1 MRAIRVHESGGID
14 TMRLDEIPRPVP
26 EAGEVL
32 VVVKAAGVGPWDRL
46 VREGQSGLGQ
56 ALPLTLGSDI
66 SGTVA
71 ALGVGVGVF
80 ALGDAVYGATNDQ
93 FVGGY
98 AEYAL
103 VKANKVALKPA
114 ALDYVTAAGLP
125 VVAVTAWQMLFEY
138 ARIEA
143 GQAILV
149 RGAAGSVGA
158 CATQMAKEAGASV
171 YGTARTRD
179 IERVRALG
187 AEPIVEGDRVGAQ
200 LASRPLDA
208 VIDTIGG
215 DALESTCE
223 ALRPNGIIVSIV
235 RPPDEAYVRSRGVRA
250 AYFIVDVTRDR
261 LDRISTMVQRGT
273 LNLPVGEVLD
283 LADASTAHR
292 MLDGAPHKPGKIVLR
307 VAD

>member
-1 MRAIRVHESGGID
+1 MMRAIRIHGFGGID

-26 EAGEVL
+26 RAGEVL
-32 VVVKAAGVGPWDRL
+32 VAVKAAGVGPWDRL
-46 VREGQSGLGQ
+46 MREGRISQ

-71 ALGVGVGVF
+71 ALGTGVGAF

-103 VKANKVALKPA
+103 VEAGKVAPKPA

-138 ARIEA
+138 ARIEP
-143 GQAILV
+143 GQVILV

-171 YGTARTRD
+171 YGTARAGD
-179 IERVRALG
+179 LERVRALG
-187 AEPIVEGDRVGAQ
+187 AKPVVEGDRIGAQ
-200 LASRPLDA
+200 LVSRPLDA

-215 DALESTCE
+215 DALESTSE
-223 ALRPNGIIVSIV
+223 GLRPNGIIVSVV
-235 RPPDEAYVRSRGVRA
+235 RAPDEAYLRSQGVRA

-261 LDRISTMVQRGT
+261 LERISAMVERGT
-273 LNLPVGEVLD
+273 LNLPVGEVLN

-292 MLDGAPHKPGKIVLR
+292 MLDGAPHKPGKIVLK

>member
-1 MRAIRVHESGGID
+1 MRAIRIHEFGGID
-14 TMRLDEIPRPVP
+14 AMRLDEAPRPVP
-26 EAGEVL
+26 AAGEVL
-32 VVVKAAGVGPWDRL
+32 VAAKAAGVGPWDRL
-46 VREGQSGLGQ
+46 IREGQSGLGQ
-56 ALPLTLGSDI
+56 ALPLTLGSEV

-71 ALGVGVGVF
+71 ALGAGVGLF
-80 ALGDAVYGATNDQ
+80 GLGDAVYGATNDQ

-98 AEYAL
+98 AEYVL
-103 VKANKVALKPA
+103 VEAGKVAAKPA

-138 ARIEA
+138 ARIEPRH
-143 GQAILV
+143 AILV

-171 YGTARTRD
+171 YGTARARD
-179 IERVRALG
+179 LERVRALG
-187 AEPIVEGDRVGAQ
+187 AEPIVEGEGVGRQ
-200 LASRPLDA
+200 LASRSLDA

-215 DALESTCE
+215 DALESTSE
-223 ALRPNGIIVSIV
+223 ALRPNGIIVSVV
-235 RPPDEAYVRSRGVRA
+235 RAPDEAYVRSKGARS

-261 LDRISTMVQRGT
+261 LDRISAMVERGT

-292 MLDGAPHKPGKIVLR
+292 MMDGAPHKPGKIVLR

>member
-1 MRAIRVHESGGID
+1 MMRAIRIHGFGGID

-26 EAGEVL
+26 RAGEVL
-32 VVVKAAGVGPWDRL
+32 VAVKAAGVGPWDRL
-46 VREGQSGLGQ
+46 MREGRISQ

-71 ALGVGVGVF
+71 ALGNGVGAF

-103 VKANKVALKPA
+103 VEAGKVAPKPA

-138 ARIEA
+138 ARIEP
-143 GQAILV
+143 GQVILV

-171 YGTARTRD
+171 YGTARAGD
-179 IERVRALG
+179 LERVRALG
-187 AEPIVEGDRVGAQ
+187 AKPVVEGDRIGAQ
-200 LASRPLDA
+200 LVSRPLDA

-215 DALESTCE
+215 DALESTSE
-223 ALRPNGIIVSIV
+223 GLRPNGIIVSVV
-235 RPPDEAYVRSRGVRA
+235 RAPDEAYLRSQGVRA

-261 LDRISTMVQRGT
+261 LDRISAMVERGT
-273 LNLPVGEVLD
+273 LYLPVGEVLN

-292 MLDGAPHKPGKIVLR
+292 MLDGAPHKPGKIVLK

>member
-1 MRAIRVHESGGID
+1 MRAIRIHGFGGVD
-14 TMRLDEIPRPVP
+14 TMRLDEIPRPV
-26 EAGEVL
+26 AGASEVL
-32 VVVKAAGVGPWDRL
+32 VAVKAAGVGPWDRL
-46 VREGQSGLGQ
+46 MREGRISQT
-56 ALPLTLGSDI
+56 LPATLGSEV
-66 SGTVA
+66 SGTVVA
-71 ALGVGVGVF
+71 VGAGVGMF

-103 VKANKVALKPA
+103 VEAGKVAPKPA
-114 ALDYVTAAGLP
+114 VLDYVTAAGLP

-138 ARIEA
+138 ARIEP
-143 GQAILV
+143 GQAMLV

-171 YGTARTRD
+171 YGTARAPD
-179 IERVRALG
+179 LERVRALG
-187 AEPIVEGDRVGAQ
+187 AEPVVEGDRVGAQ

-223 ALRPNGIIVSIV
+223 ALRPNGIIVSVV
-235 RPPDEAYVRSRGVRA
+235 RAPDAAYLRSKGVRA

-292 MLDGAPHKPGKIVLR
+292 MLDGAPHKPGKIVLK

>member
-14 TMRLDEIPRPVP
+14 TMRLDEIPCPVP

-32 VVVKAAGVGPWDRL
+32 VAVKAAGVGPWDRL

-98 AEYAL
+98 AEYA
-103 VKANKVALKPA
+103 
-114 ALDYVTAAGLP
+114 
-125 VVAVTAWQMLFEY
+125 
-138 ARIEA
+138 RIET

-215 DALESTCE
+215 DALESTYE

-292 MLDGAPHKPGKIVLR
+292 MLDGAPHKPGKIVLK

>member
-26 EAGEVL
+26 EASQVL
-32 VVVKAAGVGPWDRL
+32 VAVKAAGVGPWDRL
-46 VREGQSGLGQ
+46 VREGQSRLGQ
-56 ALPLTLGSDI
+56 ALLLTLGSDI

-71 ALGVGVGVF
+71 ALGVGVF

-103 VKANKVALKPA
+103 VEANKVALKPA

-138 ARIEA
+138 ARIQA
-143 GQAILV
+143 GQAVLV

-171 YGTARTRD
+171 YGTARIRD

-187 AEPIVEGDRVGAQ
+187 AEPIVEGDRVGVQ
-200 LASRPLDA
+200 LACRPLDP

-223 ALRPNGIIVSIV
+223 ALHPNGIIVSIV

-292 MLDGAPHKPGKIVLR
+292 MLDGALHKPGKIVLK